1 MSISVVFSSRGAD
14 QILEIE
20 IWWRTNRPALA
31 ERFTVELDSSLDLL
45 ERYPLAGHVHPNR
58 QVKGARKL
66 LMTETSHYLYYTYDS
81 GAAQIEVIA
90 VWSTHHRRG
99 PKLTP

>member
-1 MSISVVFSSRGAD
+1 MSVSVVFSSRAAD

-31 ERFTVELDSSLDLL
+31 ERFTVELDGSLDLL
-45 ERYPLAGHVHPNR
+45 ERYPLAGQVHRNR